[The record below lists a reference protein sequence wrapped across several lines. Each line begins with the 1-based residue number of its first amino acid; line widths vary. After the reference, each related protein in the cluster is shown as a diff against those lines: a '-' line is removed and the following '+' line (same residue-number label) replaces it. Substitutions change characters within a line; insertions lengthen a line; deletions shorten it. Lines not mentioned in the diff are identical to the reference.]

1 MSEPVSLIGLGKL
14 GLPLAACF
22 AARMPT
28 VGVDIN
34 PAVVQAVNEG
44 RAPWQEPGLAELL
57 REHAGKSLRATT
69 DHVEAI
75 TSTDVSIVLVPTPSE
90 ADGTFSSALLKRA
103 LTGLA
108 EALRGSG
115 KPSHQFVIS
124 STVTPGA
131 IEAELIPLIAQV
143 SGRREGEGFDVCYV
157 PDFVALGETVKG
169 FLNPELLLIGER
181 RAAAGDRVEGIY
193 RTMCRN
199 EPHVARM
206 SIASAEIAK
215 VALNAYITV
224 KITFANSLA
233 NICERIAGADVDAI
247 THAVGTDSRI
257 SRKYFS
263 GGLAFGGT
271 CFPRDTVAFRAMAR
285 RAGLDAPL
293 LDATEQINT
302 FQNDHLFEVV
312 RECAPTVVG
321 VLGVAFRPD
330 TPVTEASPSVDLIRR
345 LQAAGVPVVAYDP
358 LAREEFGNGV
368 EWAGSVEECMSRCD
382 VAVVTHRSG
391 VFKKAVEAFR
401 ARQPL
406 TIVDCWRILDPAA
419 VNPPTRVRPMGRYGD
434 PKGSHYDRQM

>member
-1 MSEPVSLIGLGKL
+1 VSEPVSLIGLGKL

-22 AARMPT
+22 ASRMPT

-34 PAVVQAVNEG
+34 PAVVEAVNAG
-44 RAPWQEPGLAELL
+44 RAPWSEPGLAELL
-57 REHAGKSLRATT
+57 RDHAGTSLRATT
-69 DHVEAI
+69 DHAEAI
-75 TSTDVSIVLVPTPSE
+75 ASTDVSIVLVPTPSE

-108 EALRGSG
+108 EALRASG
-115 KPSHQFVIS
+115 KPSHLFVIS

-169 FLNPELLLIGER
+169 FQNPELLLIGER
-181 RAAAGDRVEGIY
+181 RRAAGDRVEAMY
-193 RTMCRN
+193 RAMSRN

-233 NICERIAGADVDAI
+233 NICERIPGADVDAI
-247 THAVGTDSRI
+247 TRAVGTDSRI

-271 CFPRDTVAFRAMAR
+271 CFPRDTVAFRAMAT
-285 RAGLDAPL
+285 RAGVDAPL
-293 LDATEQINT
+293 LDATERINE
-302 FQNDHLFEVV
+302 FQNDHLFAVV
-312 RECAPTVVG
+312 QDCRPTTVG

-345 LQAAGVPVVAYDP
+345 LQQSGVPVVAYDA
-358 LAREEFGNGV
+358 LARDAFGNGV
-368 EWAGSVEECMSRCD
+368 AWAGSIEECLSRCD
-382 VAVVTHRSG
+382 VVVVTHRSG
-391 VFKKAVEAFR
+391 VFKKAIEAFR
-401 ARQPL
+401 PAKAL
-406 TIVDCWRILDPAA
+406 TVVDCWRILDPTATK
-419 VNPPTRVRPMGRYGD
+419 PPLTLRALGRY
-434 PKGSHYDRQM
+434 HV